1 LALARDRFDSGP
13 PGGMARAALTI
24 DDDRGTVVL
33 GLEGTANYIET
44 LNGEFVSVKL
54 AYNSI

>member
-13 PGGMARAALTI
+13 PGGMARAALTV
-24 DDDRGTVVL
+24 DDRGTVVL

-44 LNGEFVSVKL
+44 LNGEVVSVKL

>member
-1 LALARDRFDSGP
+1 
-13 PGGMARAALTI
+13 MARATLTV
-24 DDDRGTVVL
+24 DDRGTVVL
-33 GLEGTANYIET
+33 GLEGTANYIKT

>member
-1 LALARDRFDSGP
+1 
-13 PGGMARAALTI
+13 MARAALTV
-24 DDDRGTVVL
+24 DDRGTVVL